1 MLFIGVL
8 KEADGVD
15 ALTKVQRQELK
26 AKERRDFICTSCL
39 HGSFTAVW
47 PFNYVSQNS
56 AVVSVQNKNMAE
68 GSCVN
73 PRSAERIFSLLATMF
88 GDQQHET
95 LEEYIAAA
103 LILHV
108 SNRYLSK
115 PILHSYNIGGP
126 FLLVRI
132 FHFDILCYH
141 FGILG

>member
-1 MLFIGVL
+1 M
-8 KEADGVD
+8 
-15 ALTKVQRQELK
+15 
-26 AKERRDFICTSCL
+26 
-39 HGSFTAVW
+39 
-47 PFNYVSQNS
+47 PQNS